1 MVILTVTVPP
11 CGHNRNDIPMETVRH
26 SAPPW
31 PRWELHPL
39 MVIYGHSAPSGH
51 SGNYTHNITAPPVAT
66 TGMTLLKVTA
76 PPNGQNRNDTPME
89 TMTVTEPPSGHN
101 GNDTP

>member
-1 MVILTVTVPP
+1 MATMGIT
-11 CGHNRNDIPMETVRH
+11 
-26 SAPPW
+26 APISQRPQW
-31 PRWELHPL
+31 PQWESQPQ
-39 MVIYGHSAPSGH
+39 YHSAPSGH
-51 SGNYTHNITAPPVAT
+51 NGNYTHNITAPPVAT

-101 GNDTP
+101 GNDTPLMVIYGHSAPQWPQ

>member
-1 MVILTVTVPP
+1 MVILTVTAPP

-51 SGNYTHNITAPPVAT
+51 
-66 TGMTLLKVTA
+66 
-76 PPNGQNRNDTPME
+76 NRNDIPME
-89 TMTVTEPPSGHN
+89 TMTVTEPPSGHS
-101 GNDTP
+101 GNYNTTMVMDGTQRPPVATTGMTPLNIQHTQWPQ